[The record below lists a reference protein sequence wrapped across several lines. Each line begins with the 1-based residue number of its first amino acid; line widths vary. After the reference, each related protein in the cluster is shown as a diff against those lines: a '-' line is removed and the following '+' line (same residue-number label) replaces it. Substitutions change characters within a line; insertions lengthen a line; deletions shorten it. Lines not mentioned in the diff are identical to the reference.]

1 MIEFKVPDMSC
12 GHCAGAITQAVKQ
25 VDPQARVEVDLPSH
39 TVKVD
44 SGHDRQSLAH
54 ALAEAGYPAA

>member
-12 GHCAGAITQAVKQ
+12 SHCASVITKTVKQ
-25 VDPQARVEVDLPSH
+25 VDPQATIEIDLSSH

-44 SGHDRQSLAH
+44 STEDRASLAD